1 MSDRKYI
8 RPILSFFMILLLL
21 AGLLTGCA
29 SDAGTASPQTA
40 SANPADT
47 AAENPDDLTVHFLD
61 VGQGDCTV
69 LTQGGHAM
77 MIDAGDNDKGTA
89 VQSYLQYLGI
99 DTLDYVVLTHP
110 DADHIGGADVI
121 LYKFDCQTILMPGKE
136 TDTQTYDDVIRTMK
150 EKGYRAEH
158 PLPGDTYAFGDCIF
172 TVLSP
177 DGDYP
182 DNNNNS
188 IVLSLTH
195 GENTFLFTGDAEE
208 AAENKMLEQH
218 FDLKADVLKAGH
230 HGSSS
235 STGDDFLEAVSPSCA
250 VISCGED
257 NKYGHPHAETMNKFR
272 QMGVA
277 VYRTDEQGTITVTSD
292 GSSLVWNTSPSDSW
306 QVGEPR
312 GSSVSGQNTD
322 LYILNNNTMKFH
334 LPDCGSIEDIKPE
347 NKEKSSLSREELIKM
362 GYEPC
367 KRCNP

>member
-1 MSDRKYI
+1 MFHKKHIKSI
-8 RPILSFFMILLLL
+8 GSALLSCLLIV
-21 AGLLTGCA
+21 GLLTGCA
-29 SDAGTASPQTA
+29 PDTTTASPQMA
-40 SANPADT
+40 SAGTKDGASADS
-47 AAENPDDLTVHFLD
+47 DDLTVHFLD

-77 MIDAGDNDKGTA
+77 MIDAGDNDRGTA
-89 VQSYLQYLGI
+89 IQSYLQYLGI

-121 LYKFDCQTILMPGKE
+121 LYKFDCKTILMPDKE
-136 TDTQTYDDVIRTMK
+136 TDTRTYDDVIQTMK
-150 EKGYRAEH
+150 EKGYKAEH
-158 PLPGDTYAFGDCIF
+158 PLPGDSYVFGDCVF

-177 DGDYP
+177 AKDYP

-208 AAENKMLEQH
+208 EAEQDILQQD
-218 FDLKADVLKAGH
+218 FDLRADVLKAGH

-235 STGDDFLEAVSPSCA
+235 STSDDFLEAVSPSCA

-272 QMGVA
+272 QMGVT

-292 GSSLVWNTSPSDSW
+292 GSSLVWNMSPSDSW
-306 QVGEPR
+306 LVGEPK
-312 GSSVSGQNTD
+312 GSSSSQNAAV
-322 LYILNNNTMKFH
+322 YILNTNTMKFH
-334 LPDCGSIEDIKPE
+334 LPDCASTADILDA
-347 NKEKSSLSREELIKM
+347 NKEKSSLAREELIRM